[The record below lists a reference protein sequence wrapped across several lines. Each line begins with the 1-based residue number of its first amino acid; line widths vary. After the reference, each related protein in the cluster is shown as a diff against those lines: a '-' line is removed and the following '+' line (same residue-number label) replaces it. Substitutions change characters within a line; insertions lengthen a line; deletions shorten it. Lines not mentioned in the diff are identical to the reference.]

1 MRTVQIMK
9 ERMFMYPEIDKAK
22 TGERIRFLMELRGL
36 SVKDVCRTL
45 SLGCVQA
52 VYKWLDGVNLP
63 SLDNMYCLSILL
75 QVPIDALVCGK
86 GISIGVEHSDIC
98 TRRVLSYYKKIQN
111 HAAT

>member
-1 MRTVQIMK
+1 MK
-9 ERMFMYPEIDKAK
+9 EGVIMFPEIDKDK
-22 TGERIRFLMELRGL
+22 TGERIRFLVELRGL

-86 GISIGVEHSDIC
+86 VIAIGKEHSEIC
-98 TRRVLSYYKKIQN
+98 TKRVLRYYRKI
-111 HAAT
+111 